1 MGMSLG
7 LRMLL
12 RARTVL
18 PISHPPVA
26 DGFVRIKGNRI
37 KEVGKWAGLVD
48 RQGAKDLGEVILMP
62 GLVNAHCHL
71 EYSDFVGAIPEPG
84 SFTDWI
90 KTIVDLKHDVDDTAH
105 CQSWLRGTRQA
116 LCHGVTSLGNI
127 ENRRDLLPE
136 LWPQTPLR
144 MVSFLELI
152 VFHAKSDS
160 QREIRAAN
168 DWATVNTPPR
178 GCVGISPHAPYTTK
192 SDLLEA
198 CAKLTDMPQ
207 AMHLGESADEDEMFH
222 HGSGAL
228 YEMMAL
234 AGRDMSDC
242 GKHSPMAHAACFGML
257 SEQLLVIHGNYLND
271 ADIQVLANSGAS
283 LVHCPRSHQYFNH
296 AIFRFEDLELA
307 GVNICLGTDSLASMR
322 EKEGELELFS
332 EMRLF
337 RELHPD
343 VPEGNI
349 LQMVTTKSAA
359 ALGMK
364 GIVGEIVAD
373 AFADL
378 TVIPFGGSQGDAER
392 AVIDHVGV
400 VQKVMIDGQ
409 WCYPPTSAATAYGK

>member
-1 MGMSLG
+1 
-7 LRMLL
+7 MLL
-12 RARTVL
+12 RARIVL
-18 PISHPPVA
+18 PVSQPSIA

-48 RQGAKDLGEVILMP
+48 RPGARDLGEVILTP

-71 EYSDFVGAIPEPG
+71 EYSDFVGAIPELG
-84 SFTDWI
+84 SFADWI
-90 KTIVDLKHDVDDTAH
+90 KAIVDLRHDVDDTAH
-105 CQSWLRGTRQA
+105 CQSWLRGARQT

-127 ENRRDLLPE
+127 ENRRDLLPQ
-136 LWPQTPLR
+136 LWSQTPLR

-152 VFHAKSDS
+152 VLHAKSDS
-160 QREIRAAN
+160 QREIGEAS
-168 DWATVNTPPR
+168 DWARVNTPPR

-192 SDLLEA
+192 PDLLEA

-222 HGSGAL
+222 QGSGAL

-242 GKHSPMAHAACFGML
+242 GKHSPLAHVACFGML
-257 SEQLLVIHGNYLND
+257 SERLLLIHGNYLNH

-296 AIFRFEDLELA
+296 VAFRFDDLESA
-307 GVNICLGTDSLASMR
+307 GVNICLGTDSLASIR

-337 RELHPD
+337 RELHSD

-349 LQMVTTKSAA
+349 LQMVTTRSAA
-359 ALGMK
+359 ALGME
-364 GIVGEIVAD
+364 GVIGEIAAD

-378 TVIPFGGSQGDAER
+378 TVIPFDGAHDDVES
-392 AVIDHVGV
+392 AVIDHVGK

-409 WCYPPTSAATAYGK
+409 WHYPSTSTAIAHGE